1 MLGEGVDVYLHI
13 HLSRRRM
20 RFRRS
25 GGAYVIMSAL
35 LSCLVKLG
43 VDYPSITTLHDQ
55 FPHRD
60 GNIMIIA
67 PETNADV

>member
-1 MLGEGVDVYLHI
+1 
-13 HLSRRRM
+13 M